1 VGETHAWQPVGAGC
15 RAGATNSPRDRQ
27 LAEQAAETHVEDQ
40 GTQTDRAAAGPAP
53 SQGTGHFWETG
64 SVQSQRDYVL
74 RTVEERGI
82 RFVQL
87 WFTDVLGTPKA
98 FNITPAELENA
109 FDEGMTFDGSAID
122 GFSRVQEADVLARPD
137 LKTFQLLPWHDRDET
152 VARVFCDIFNLD
164 GTPFQGC
171 PRHALRRTL
180 ERARAQGYTF
190 FASPE
195 MEYFYFADG
204 DPSHPPRALDS
215 GSYFDLSI
223 GGLSSDLR
231 RRSVLMLEEMGIP
244 VEHAQHEDAASQHEI
259 DLRYTD
265 ALTMAD
271 TVMTARLVVKEMA
284 RQDGVFASFMP
295 KPLAG
300 VQGSGM
306 HTHLSLW
313 KDDENAF
320 VDTDDPYGLSP
331 VAYRFIAG
339 VLHHAREITAVTNQ
353 WVNSYKR
360 LVSGYEAPIHI
371 SWARNNRSALVR
383 VPVVKH
389 EKTESTRIEYRAPDS
404 ACNPYLAFA
413 VILAAGLRGVE
424 EGYELPPEADAN
436 LFSLT
441 FGELANKGILPLPNS
456 LNEAVDEMERSELVA
471 ETLGDHVFE
480 WFIRNKR
487 AEWAAYKSEVTQ
499 FELNRYLPTL

>member
-1 VGETHAWQPVGAGC
+1 
-15 RAGATNSPRDRQ
+15 
-27 LAEQAAETHVEDQ
+27 
-40 GTQTDRAAAGPAP
+40 
-53 SQGTGHFWETG
+53 
-64 SVQSQRDYVL
+64 VQSQRDYVL

-109 FDEGMTFDGSAID
+109 LDEGMTFDGSAID

-137 LKTFQLLPWHDRDET
+137 LKTFQLLPWHEPGES
-152 VARVFCDIFNLD
+152 VARVFCDIFGLD

-171 PRHALRRTL
+171 PRHALHRTL
-180 ERARAQGYTF
+180 ERARSIGYTF

-195 MEYFYFADG
+195 VEYFYFASD
-204 DPSHPPRALDS
+204 DPSRPPEVLDS
-215 GSYFDLSI
+215 GSYFDLT
-223 GGLSSDLR
+223 GADRSSDLR
-231 RRSVLMLEEMGIP
+231 RRTVLLLEEMGIP
-244 VEHAQHEDAASQHEI
+244 VEHAQHEDAPSQHEI

-271 TVMTARLVVKEMA
+271 TVMTVRLVVKELA
-284 RQDGVFASFMP
+284 RRERVHATFMP
-295 KPLAG
+295 KPLGG

-306 HTHLSLW
+306 HTHVSLW
-313 KDDENAF
+313 KGEDNAF
-320 VDTDDPYGLSP
+320 VDPDDPYGLST
-331 VAYRFIAG
+331 VAYRFAAG
-339 VLHHAREITAVTNQ
+339 LLHHAREITAVTNQ

-360 LVSGYEAPIHI
+360 LVSGYEAPVQI

-383 VPVVKH
+383 VPVVKQG
-389 EKTESTRIEYRAPDS
+389 KAESTRLEYRAPDS

-413 VILAAGLRGVE
+413 VILAAGLRGIE
-424 EGYELPPEADAN
+424 RGYELPPEADAN
-436 LFSLT
+436 LFALS
-441 FGELANKGILPLPNS
+441 GHELAAKGIAPLPTS
-456 LNEAVDEMERSELVA
+456 LDEALAEMEGSELVA

-487 AEWAAYKSEVTQ
+487 AEWAAYRAQVTQ
-499 FELNRYLPTL
+499 YELDRYLPTL